1 MLLLKIISNIAHTR
15 THSSCPRRFRYW
27 VSLDEEIDTKLLFN
41 WATALGVHSKALP
54 QSCFWVP
61 STNISPLLLFLHRNF
76 SLSHFLTIWQF
87 VSFSCFLLCGHCI
100 YFWHRVKLLT
110 LHFTASLKI
119 WMILQRNTYMKNFP
133 SKAILNNCGRISKPD
148 MNRDIYLKALFF
160 SS

>member
-61 STNISPLLLFLHRNF
+61 STNISPLLFFLHRNF

-110 LHFTASLKI
+110 LHFTASLKS
-119 WMILQRNTYMKNFP
+119 WMILYKNTYMKELP
-133 SKAILNNCGRISKPD
+133 SKTTFNDCGRI
-148 MNRDIYLKALFF
+148 MIRHINLKSIFYILYFI
-160 SS
+160 